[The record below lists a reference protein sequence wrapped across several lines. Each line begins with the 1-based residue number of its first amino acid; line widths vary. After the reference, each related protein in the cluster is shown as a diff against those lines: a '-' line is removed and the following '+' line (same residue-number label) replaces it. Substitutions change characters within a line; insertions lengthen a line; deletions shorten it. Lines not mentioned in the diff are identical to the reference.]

1 MCNAFWPSFV
11 AGLSREC
18 QIYVSFACHSS
29 RSKKAWNIAKVRYA
43 GFWNLC
49 LRACFTK
56 HGKVSLIPWNR
67 GNVVRQAW
75 RCIRGLRRWSGLGTN
90 QDPRVYSYEDTRS
103 TPPGLPA
110 LFLSRFASKELF
122 RVELCPP
129 SVTFKRVPL
138 QPFFRRGSKKS
149 FWLWLNVAKKIHEYF
164 LTRELPFLYCQVS
177 GVKFLPL

>member
-1 MCNAFWPSFV
+1 MCNAFRPSFV

-29 RSKKAWNIAKVRYA
+29 RSKKAWHIAKVRYA

-90 QDPRVYSYEDTRS
+90 QDPRVSSYEDTRS
-103 TPPGLPA
+103 TQGCLPFFSQDLQVKNFLKLNFVPHQLHSSEYHCN
-110 LFLSRFASKELF
+110 LFSDEAAKKVFDYGWMSQKNPRILF
-122 RVELCPP
+122 RPWAT
-129 SVTFKRVPL
+129 TFV
-138 QPFFRRGSKKS
+138 FSS
-149 FWLWLNVAKKIHEYF
+149 FW
-164 LTRELPFLYCQVS
+164 R
-177 GVKFLPL
+177 